1 MKKWSSYHNETCLD
15 YAAYSKMHH
24 LNVRSKV
31 EVVENPV
38 VNKRKQKSV
47 LKKQKSGSGIR
58 ASPASPRPSDSDS
71 NGVV

>member
-1 MKKWSSYHNETCLD
+1 
-15 YAAYSKMHH
+15 MHH